1 MEKAIEK
8 SHKNTGQQERK
19 NECDLELEQTF
30 YSLLDDDM
38 KLAYD
43 RINEQKSEV
52 QFAKSATTYTQGFR
66 MGMQVAKDTSKAD
79 EDDLPF

>member
-19 NECDLELEQTF
+19 NKCDLVLEQTF

-52 QFAKSATTYTQGFR
+52 QFAKSATAYTQGFR
-66 MGMQVAKDTSKAD
+66 MGTQVAKDTSKAD